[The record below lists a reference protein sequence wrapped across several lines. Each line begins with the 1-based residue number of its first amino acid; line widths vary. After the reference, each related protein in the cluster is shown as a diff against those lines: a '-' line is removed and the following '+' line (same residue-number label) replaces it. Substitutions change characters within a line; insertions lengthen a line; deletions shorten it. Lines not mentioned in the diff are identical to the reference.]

1 MPRFLLPATFSATGL
16 GPCNQAWMHPY
27 REISRLFRCADIRS
41 TCGKFTRWGRNV
53 SRPLDPNG
61 PNMPCGPFKNQNH
74 LNAVAKSDGKSKS
87 WSLAQ
92 RLRNRMGER
101 GLAALPR
108 TRQAGRREHV
118 SSLVNRDSAI

>member
-1 MPRFLLPATFSATGL
+1 
-16 GPCNQAWMHPY
+16 
-27 REISRLFRCADIRS
+27 
-41 TCGKFTRWGRNV
+41 
-53 SRPLDPNG
+53 
-61 PNMPCGPFKNQNH
+61 MPCGSFKNQNH

-101 GLAALPR
+101 GLAGLPR
-108 TRQAGRREHV
+108 TRQGDRREHV